1 MIFLTEK
8 YTDRNVLVTVKGT
21 QNVDGEDFEVELTC
35 EGYYKYA
42 PEGSVLYY
50 TEAEETGFE
59 DTDTT
64 LEIKDDVLTMARSG
78 GSSAYLY
85 LKRGERYTSMY
96 TTPYGNISIGVKTK
110 KINIDINENGGIVEA
125 AYSMDVPP
133 SSLSE
138 NTISITIK
146 PL

>member
-21 QNVDGEDFEVELTC
+21 QNVNGEDFEVELTC
-35 EGYYKYA
+35 EGYYKYE
-42 PEGSVLYY
+42 PDCSVLYY
-50 TEAEETGFE
+50 TETEDTGFE
-59 DTDTT
+59 NTDTT
-64 LEIKDDVLTMARSG
+64 LEIKNDVLTMSRSG
-78 GSSAYLY
+78 GSSTYLY
-85 LKRGERYTSMY
+85 LKNGERYTSMY
-96 TTPYGNISIGVKTK
+96 TTPFGNFSIGVKTK
-110 KINIDINENGGIVEA
+110 KLNIDINENGGTVEA

-138 NTISITIK
+138 NTISVTIK

>member
-1 MIFLTEK
+1 MAEK

-21 QNVDGEDFEVELTC
+21 QNVNGENFEVELTC
-35 EGYYKYA
+35 EGYYKYS
-42 PEGSVLYY
+42 PGGSVLYY

-64 LEIKDDVLTMARSG
+64 LEIKDDVITMSRSG
-78 GSSAYLY
+78 GASTYLY

-96 TTPYGNISIGVKTK
+96 NTPYGNFSIGVRTKTV
-110 KINIDINENGGIVEA
+110 NVDINESGGLVEA

-133 SSLSE
+133 ESLSE
-138 NTISITIK
+138 NTIAITIK